1 MMVVMSVPPVGGVV
15 QQLLWGFAV
24 LACPI
29 GMGLM
34 MWMMM
39 RHGKGGPEVGTGG
52 ADETAQQLR
61 EELDTLRA
69 ERDEQ
74 PAPGKL

>member
-1 MMVVMSVPPVGGVV
+1 M
-15 QQLLWGFAV
+15 QQLLWGFAI

-39 RHGKGGPEVGTGG
+39 RHGKGSPEVGTGG

-61 EELDTLRA
+61 QMREELDALRA
-69 ERDEQ
+69 ERNE
-74 PAPGKL
+74 PSAPREP